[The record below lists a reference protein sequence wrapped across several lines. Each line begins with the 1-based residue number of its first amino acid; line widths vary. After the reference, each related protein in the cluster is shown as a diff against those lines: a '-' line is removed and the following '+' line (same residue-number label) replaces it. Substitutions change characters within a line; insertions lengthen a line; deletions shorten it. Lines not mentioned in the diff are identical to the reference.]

1 MDEAMD
7 ERRPLRVDVHIHT
20 AYSDGRSGVR
30 EVLRVAELRGLDA
43 VAVTDHNTLRGYYEA
58 LRLRPRLMVIP
69 GYEVRTDAGHI
80 LVLGL
85 EELPRLGSSIVYE
98 ELIDWTRE
106 RGGLCVLAHPAA
118 GRLRLNRWR
127 RRRPDIVEALNASYP
142 LRLFMRVGLKVAYE
156 LEIPAV
162 AGSDAHRAWS
172 VGDAYNLVDAGKPGV
187 EGILEALRRGECRI
201 GGGVSPPFTRLGA
214 GLGYL
219 VSTMRGEGSRGGVRV
234 RASPQP

>member
-1 MDEAMD
+1 MGGFMDNLELLKAD
-7 ERRPLRVDVHIHT
+7 IHIHT
-20 AYSDGRSGVR
+20 AHSDGRDLVGK
-30 EVLRVAELRGLDA
+30 VLMVAWLRGLDA
-43 VAVTDHNTLRGYYEA
+43 VAITDHNTLRGYYEA
-58 LRLRPRLMVIP
+58 LRLRPRLTVIP

-85 EELPRLGSSIVYE
+85 EELPRLGSPVVYE
-98 ELIDWTRE
+98 ELMDWAGD
-106 RGGLCVLAHPAA
+106 RGGLCVLAHPAT

-172 VGDAYNLVDAGKPGV
+172 VGDAYNLVDTGDPGV
-187 EGILEALRRGECRI
+187 EGILEALRRGECRM
-201 GGGVSPPFTRLGA
+201 GGGVSPPSTRLRA

-219 VSTMRGEGSRGGVRV
+219 ISTMRVEG
-234 RASPQP
+234 